1 MNTQIRIGMNARL
14 FPNNWRP
21 TQREIAFARAHGFQA
36 IQFSDRK
43 EELDE
48 EYLGDDYSTVATAIQ
63 RSGLIVALEMLI
75 RIDTRGQTVS
85 SATPLDVLK
94 ANLPA
99 ILTLPCRYV
108 HWHLALTELLPEE
121 TVRALEQA
129 LAPQLAEGATIAEQ
143 YHFQLGLENNEPD
156 ESLFGNPD
164 SCKLLL
170 ETVPNLKFVW
180 DINHTIPEHVSGFR
194 TLIPFMSMIHI
205 ADTPLPAVNHHLPLG
220 LGTIDF
226 VDHCRVLLA
235 TKFQGPAILEIG
247 GLPKSGG
254 VGRDTDNALI
264 DSYQRFAH
272 VLEIASEEQY
282 A

>member
-1 MNTQIRIGMNARL
+1 MNARL

-21 TQREIAFARAHGFQA
+21 AQKEIAFARMHGFHA
-36 IQFSDRK
+36 IQFSDRQ
-43 EELDE
+43 EGLDE

-63 RSGLIVALEMLI
+63 RSGMIVALEILV
-75 RIDTRGQTVS
+75 RINTSGQTAS
-85 SATPLDVLK
+85 GATPLDVLK

-108 HWHLALTELLPEE
+108 HWHLTLAEILPEQI
-121 TVRALEQA
+121 VRALEQA
-129 LAPQLAEGATIAEQ
+129 LAPQLAEGVTIAEQ
-143 YHFQLGLENNEPD
+143 YHFLLGLENNEPD

-180 DINHTIPEHVSGFR
+180 DINHTTPEHVPGFR
-194 TLIPFMSMIHI
+194 TLIPSMSMIHI

-226 VDHCRVLLA
+226 VDHCRALLA
-235 TKFQGPAILEIG
+235 TEFQGPAILEIG

-254 VGRDTDNALI
+254 VGRDTDGALI
-264 DSYQRFAH
+264 DSYQRFARAI
-272 VLEIASEEQY
+272 EIVCEE
-282 A
+282 